1 MSLVGGWLACSPKV
15 KGGLSKGVTVSR
27 SPGKDRGDGAHSRE
41 LFLQPAARMNIIDFL
56 IEGCRS
62 LHIK

>member
-1 MSLVGGWLACSPKV
+1 MSLAGGWLACSTKV

-27 SPGKDRGDGAHSRE
+27 SPGKNGGDGAHSRKR
-41 LFLQPAARMNIIDFL
+41 LLPPAARMNIIDFL
-56 IEGCRS
+56 NEGCRS